1 MPRFGRPGLLGTM
14 ARTAV
19 IAGTATEVAGAVSNH
34 NEQRAMQQ
42 QAAQQ
47 YAPPPPPAP
56 APAPAAPSSEGESTV
71 ISQLKDLADLKAQ
84 GVLTDE
90 EFAAQKAK
98 ILAGA

>member
-1 MPRFGRPGLLGTM
+1 MRRMGRPGLLGTM

-34 NEQRAMQQ
+34 NEQRSMQQ
-42 QAAQQ
+42 QSAAQ
-47 YAPPPPPAP
+47 YAPAPPA
-56 APAPAAPSSEGESTV
+56 AAPQAASEGDV

-84 GVLTDE
+84 GILTDD

-98 ILAGA
+98 ILAGS

>member
-47 YAPPPPPAP
+47 YAPPPPP
-56 APAPAAPSSEGESTV
+56 PAPAAAPSSGSENDV
-71 ISQLKDLADLKAQ
+71 LAQLKELAELKSQ

-90 EFAAQKAK
+90 EFAAQKAR